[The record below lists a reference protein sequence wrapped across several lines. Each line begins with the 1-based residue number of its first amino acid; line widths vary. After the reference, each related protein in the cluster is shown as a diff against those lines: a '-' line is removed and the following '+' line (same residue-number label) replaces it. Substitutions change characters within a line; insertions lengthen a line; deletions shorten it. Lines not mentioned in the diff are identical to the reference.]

1 MIDSRITGAY
11 ISRLRR
17 DKDWTQLDLA
27 DQLNVTHQAVS
38 RWEKGDS
45 FPDIAVLARM
55 AALFGVSVD
64 DLLNGGPT
72 APRQPGGRATTADL
86 LSQLAQGRAENVA
99 RMVKDNQADVAS
111 LIEAAPLARPSLM
124 NQVVENMNG
133 IKLTMEQITE
143 LAPFVGQDLLR
154 SLIAGMTK

>member
-55 AALFGVSVD
+55 AALFGISVD

-72 APRQPGGRATTADL
+72 AAGRPL
-86 LSQLAQGRAENVA
+86 LTCS
-99 RMVKDNQADVAS
+99 AS
-111 LIEAAPLARPSLM
+111 LPRAGPKTSLAWS
-124 NQVVENMNG
+124 
-133 IKLTMEQITE
+133 K
-143 LAPFVGQDLLR
+143 
-154 SLIAGMTK
+154 MTRRISHP